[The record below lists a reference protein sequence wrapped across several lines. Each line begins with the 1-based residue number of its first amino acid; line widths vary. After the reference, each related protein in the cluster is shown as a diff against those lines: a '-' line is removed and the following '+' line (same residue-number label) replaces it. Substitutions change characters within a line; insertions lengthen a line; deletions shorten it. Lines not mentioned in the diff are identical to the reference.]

1 MIERKVTFNAETAAP
16 SPRYLAAGMAGDSN
30 SRLIRF
36 DVPTLT
42 PDQMVFVKIESGG
55 VSDKVRLYADDEGL
69 YCWSIS
75 ENVLKVFGD
84 GGQAQVEVSDPN
96 DPLDIRWQ
104 SGIIAMSIGASV
116 DVDATISKESA
127 TLLKQIEKE
136 MQRVEQATQNS
147 EQAARESAQS
157 AAGDARSAAES
168 RNAAAKSER
177 AAGIS
182 EVNAGASSTAALVAA
197 QDVTYKYEEII
208 SGLQSG
214 LSASEKAALLKLL
227 GEAVYKSGNVSETY
241 EVLKKLWNGSKLPEP
256 EEVEVELVVLS
267 LATIEMK
274 EGGTAALNA
283 VVYPANATD
292 KSVTWSVSPEGIVSV
307 AGGVITALHAGN
319 CVVTATAGG
328 KSASCAI
335 NVEAAVVAVE
345 SVTLS
350 QNAVTLTEGDSATLT
365 ATVKP
370 DNATDKNVTWAVAP
384 SGIATV
390 IGGVIVAES
399 AGECTVIATAGGVS
413 ASCAVSVEAAVI
425 KVTDVVLDQD
435 TMCVKN
441 SGLYNLP
448 NATVAPSTATD
459 KTITWEASN
468 TSVLNLRATDF
479 IPKATGMSTLIAKSG
494 DAKAEC
500 LVYLRSKEADYN
512 FKKAVQFKSEE
523 EPFYFSNELATS
535 LRNPDTSPYPVTILF
550 EVNAAEDIAYSGGES
565 PCILSIDRY
574 GNGQGLC
581 ISLESDGRTMA
592 TWDGVSH
599 ELVGSIAAIRQ
610 RHRYA
615 VQLNGRKMRMATKS
629 GISEWFTGTDKAD
642 NGSALTFLIGSGHTS
657 GASAVTRYFDGTFYR
672 FTVFNELFTDAE
684 LNSFLQGDTE

>member
-36 DVPTLT
+36 DVPALT
-42 PDQMVFVKIESGG
+42 PDQMVFVKIEAGG

-147 EQAARESAQS
+147 EQVARESARS
-157 AAGDARSAAES
+157 AAEDARSAAES

-214 LSASEKAALLKLL
+214 LSASEKAALLTLL
-227 GEAVYKSGNVSETY
+227 GEAVYKSGNVSATY
-241 EVLKKLWNGSKLPEP
+241 EVLKKLWNGSELPEP

-274 EGGTAALNA
+274 EGGTAALSA
-283 VVYPANATD
+283 VVYPADATD

-328 KSASCAI
+328 KSASCAV

-350 QNAVTLTEGDSATLT
+350 QNAITLTEGDSATLT
-365 ATVKP
+365 AAVKP

-399 AGECTVIATAGGVS
+399 AGKCTVIATAGGVS
-413 ASCAVSVEAAVI
+413 ASCAVSVEAATISVAGI
-425 KVTDVVLDQD
+425 VLDKD
-435 TMCVKN
+435 TTAIRKGHGIFSLQPTVI
-441 SGLYNLP
+441 P
-448 NATVAPSTATD
+448 ENATDPAVTWEMADETIASLYQGYEFQGQKIGITTLTARAGD
-459 KTITWEASN
+459 KTA
-468 TSVLNLRATDF
+468 
-479 IPKATGMSTLIAKSG
+479 KCLIYVR
-494 DAKAEC
+494 E
-500 LVYLRSKEADYN
+500 KEAIYN
-512 FKKAVQFKSEE
+512 FDKAVKLVAEK
-523 EPFYFSNELATS
+523 EPFFYADDIDKLLN
-535 LRNPDTSPYPVTILF
+535 NPDTNPATLTILL
-550 EVNAAEDIAYSGGES
+550 EIKVGDNIVYSGGEEPYVLTWCTYKS
-565 PCILSIDRY
+565 TKGLRIFID
-574 GNGQGLC
+574 
-581 ISLESDGRTMA
+581 SDGKIQA
-592 TWDGVSH
+592 KWNGVSH
-599 ELVGSIAAIRQ
+599 EMTASIAESQ
-610 RHRYA
+610 
-615 VQLNGRKMRMATKS
+615 
-629 GISEWFTGTDKAD
+629 
-642 NGSALTFLIGSGHTS
+642 
-657 GASAVTRYFDGTFYR
+657 TRR
-672 FTVFNELFTDAE
+672 R
-684 LNSFLQGDTE
+684 